1 MRRYSSPEKRYVTLG
16 LPSFAGTASI
26 TDSAVA
32 INLHLSSGKPIYVLN
47 HQPTLGRFL
56 HADDGHVDALLGM
69 STKVEVALWRT
80 SLRARPRRGG
90 PVRNSYEPG
99 YGPAEPPSGLAQVH
113 DYELQVRQLCDREAD
128 ALPPHPTHL
137 NSAERSVVPPKV
149 RPVVDEHGAC
159 LHLLCELDSTCQIRS
174 EDRSL
179 QPVDR
184 AVGCI
189 SQVLLARDLHDG
201 RDRTEYLL

>member
-69 STKVEVALWRT
+69 STNVEVALWRT
-80 SLRARPRRGG
+80 LSSGSTSSRSTRTQSLSASPR
-90 PVRNSYEPG
+90 
-99 YGPAEPPSGLAQVH
+99 
-113 DYELQVRQLCDREAD
+113 
-128 ALPPHPTHL
+128 
-137 NSAERSVVPPKV
+137 
-149 RPVVDEHGAC
+149 
-159 LHLLCELDSTCQIRS
+159 
-174 EDRSL
+174 
-179 QPVDR
+179 
-184 AVGCI
+184 
-189 SQVLLARDLHDG
+189 
-201 RDRTEYLL
+201 